1 MYLFKMPNINITNA
15 IAVYMSLLFLS
26 QTAINFMFALLEVK
40 TLKFSPNQRKV
51 TKVTE
56 CNIIQ

>member
-1 MYLFKMPNINITNA
+1 MPNINITDA

-40 TLKFSPNQRKV
+40 TLKFSSNQRKV